1 MIIRKD
7 SLSNLTKSIIRTV
20 RYLFSGAPV
29 MAPNEVFRERLDI
42 CNSCPKNL
50 QGQCQVCTCFISIK
64 TLFAGEKC
72 PDQPS
77 RWNRLTF
84 SPKIPTDL

>member
-7 SLSNLTKSIIRTV
+7 SFSNLAKSIFRTL
-20 RYLFSGAPV
+20 RYLMSGARV
-29 MAPNEVFRERLDI
+29 MAPEEVFKERLDI
-42 CNSCPKNL
+42 CRACPKNF
-50 QGQCQVCTCFISIK
+50 QGQCQVCTCFTDIK
-64 TLFAGEKC
+64 ALFAGEKC

>member
-7 SLSNLTKSIIRTV
+7 SFSNLTKSLFQTIRYV
-20 RYLFSGAPV
+20 LSGAPV
-29 MAPNEVFRERLDI
+29 MAPDEVFKERLDI
-42 CNSCPKNL
+42 CNSCPKHYQN
-50 QGQCQVCTCFISIK
+50 QCQICTCITGIK

-72 PDQPS
+72 PDQPP
-77 RWNRLTF
+77 RWNKLTF